1 MALGLGLELGTGVAR
16 ATSPGLSVETG
27 SPDALCP
34 DLNRTREAV
43 GRRLGALE
51 VPSGRGWRARYTIG
65 HAPEGSP
72 RDFVRLELF
81 APDGRVRLTR
91 NLPLGS
97 DSCSAMADVIALV
110 LDRYFRSLADHA
122 APARTRAERTTDP
135 SVTLARPSSSS
146 SSAPPADSGSDSN
159 AANDGP
165 AESGALHA
173 GAEVLATSNGPV
185 VGVHALRELN
195 RNVHVGAGLSLPVME
210 EAEHLVGGVDVTA
223 RSLELRLHAGLGPT
237 YGLLDTYFGPA
248 LRLSLQSARVR
259 GLPHEQ
265 ESRYR
270 AVWAA
275 GVEAGARASLG
286 RGWALLFSAVA
297 DTPLPWLRG
306 RFLVQDQEVLVPS
319 SVRFGVGVGLAYAFF
334 Q

>member
-1 MALGLGLELGTGVAR
+1 IPGLERQTVGSAPKHAEDGAERSPHVWEGPAHFTSAFISAGRGGPSRPRERGWNADPSNGSAFQGAGLTAAPSLDAIRDEGRLPPTRCSQRKIRGACRLEEGAPYRWNVDGGRRWPGRIPRGNTTRSMRRLVAVALGLGLELGTGVAR

-165 AESGALHA
+165 AES
-173 GAEVLATSNGPV
+173 
-185 VGVHALRELN
+185 
-195 RNVHVGAGLSLPVME
+195 
-210 EAEHLVGGVDVTA
+210 
-223 RSLELRLHAGLGPT
+223 
-237 YGLLDTYFGPA
+237 
-248 LRLSLQSARVR
+248 
-259 GLPHEQ
+259 
-265 ESRYR
+265 
-270 AVWAA
+270 
-275 GVEAGARASLG
+275 
-286 RGWALLFSAVA
+286 
-297 DTPLPWLRG
+297 
-306 RFLVQDQEVLVPS
+306 
-319 SVRFGVGVGLAYAFF
+319 
-334 Q
+334 